1 MNKKT
6 RKIITVGVFSALS
19 IILYYLSFPLP
30 IFPSFLKIQFSNL
43 PVLIAGFSLGLPYGI
58 GILAVK
64 AIIHGI
70 TNGAGTMYVGE
81 IADFLIGVAVLLVTT
96 LIYNKNKTK
105 KGAIISLT
113 FGCLTWVIVGAFL
126 NWVLL
131 APTYIKLFFN
141 GDPSGFIGMCQIIK
155 GINENNYM
163 AYYIFFGTVPFN
175 ICLSVMVSIVTYL
188 VYKRVSNFIKAEPK
202 KSKQKEIA

>member
-1 MNKKT
+1 MSKKT
-6 RKIITVGVFSALS
+6 RKIVVVGVFSALS
-19 IILYYLSFPLP
+19 VILYYLSFPLP
-30 IFPSFLKIQFSNL
+30 IFPSFLKIQFSNI
-43 PVLIAGFSLGLPYGI
+43 PVLIAGFALGFPYGV

-81 IADFLIGVAVLLVTT
+81 IADFLIGICVLLATT

-105 KGAIISLT
+105 KGAIIALAV
-113 FGCLTWVIVGAFL
+113 GCGAWIISAALL
-126 NWVLL
+126 NWLLL
-131 APTYIKLFFN
+131 APTYIELFFK
-141 GDPSGFIGMCQIIK
+141 GDVSGFIGMCSIIK
-155 GINENNYM
+155 GINESNYM
-163 AYYIFFGTVPFN
+163 LYYVLFGVVPFN

-202 KSKQKEIA
+202 K

>member
-1 MNKKT
+1 MSKKT
-6 RKIITVGVFSALS
+6 RKIVVVGVFSALS
-19 IILYYLSFPLP
+19 VILYYLSFPLP
-30 IFPSFLKIQFSNL
+30 IFPSFLKIQFSNI
-43 PVLIAGFSLGLPYGI
+43 PVLIAGFSLGFPYGV

-81 IADFLIGVAVLLVTT
+81 IADFLIGICVLLATT

-105 KGAIISLT
+105 KGAIIALAV
-113 FGCLTWVIVGAFL
+113 GCGAWIISSALL
-126 NWVLL
+126 NWLLL
-131 APTYIKLFFN
+131 APTYIELSFK
-141 GDPSGFIGMCQIIK
+141 GDVSGFIGMCSIIK
-155 GINENNYM
+155 GINESNYM
-163 AYYIFFGTVPFN
+163 LYYVLFGVVPFN

-202 KSKQKEIA
+202 K

>member
-1 MNKKT
+1 MSKKT
-6 RKIITVGVFSALS
+6 RKIVVVGVFSALS
-19 IILYYLSFPLP
+19 VILYYLSFPLP
-30 IFPSFLKIQFSNL
+30 IFPSFLKIQFSNI
-43 PVLIAGFSLGLPYGI
+43 PVLIAGFALGFPYGV

-81 IADFLIGVAVLLVTT
+81 IADLLIGICVLLATT

-105 KGAIISLT
+105 KGAIIALAV
-113 FGCLTWVIVGAFL
+113 GCGAWIISSALL
-126 NWVLL
+126 NWLLL
-131 APTYIKLFFN
+131 APTYIELFFK
-141 GDPSGFIGMCQIIK
+141 GDVSGFIGMCSIIK
-155 GINENNYM
+155 GINESNYM
-163 AYYIFFGTVPFN
+163 LYYVLFGVVPFN

-202 KSKQKEIA
+202 K